1 MYDFATNLIHDRRR
15 EASLARYSNFCI
27 RRGVIAA
34 RVVFRGGEEGRRR
47 IVKNCFPL
55 VFLQLSPTRLHPSLP
70 ISDAII
76 SLVLSRSPSY
86 VARDVSCH
94 PFRRNVTYVG
104 AFSSSCATLV
114 SRSTLWRCFPT
125 ISRTRSSRTSTLC
138 LIVVFQFLCIDV
150 QRVIYAF
157 VLFNFSGCI

>member
-125 ISRTRSSRTSTLC
+125 HFSYEIIADFHSLSNRRISIFMYRCATRYLRFC
-138 LIVVFQFLCIDV
+138 FI
-150 QRVIYAF
+150 
-157 VLFNFSGCI
+157 